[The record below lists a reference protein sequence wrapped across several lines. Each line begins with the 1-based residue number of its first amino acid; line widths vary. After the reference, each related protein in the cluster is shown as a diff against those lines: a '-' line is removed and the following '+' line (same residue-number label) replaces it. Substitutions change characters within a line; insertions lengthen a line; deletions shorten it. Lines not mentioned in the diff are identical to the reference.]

1 MLGIGSGGLKAVR
14 ARVSLSCSYF
24 GYFAAVG
31 CFAPYIS
38 LYYRALKLSG
48 LQIGVLAAILP
59 LGIAFVAP
67 LWGTLAD
74 TFSAHRALLR
84 ITLVLAAITALLVS
98 QTTSFLLLALLM
110 IVLALCLAAIPAFLD
125 GYAVTISERERTS
138 YGQLR
143 VWGSIGFIASVWIV
157 AWQMGE
163 SVSNFF
169 LLAYACALLFT
180 CIASVGLP
188 PLQPRSAHGM
198 WQGVSAVVRQRSVL
212 LLLVTVYVVVS
223 NAAIMTGYLSI
234 YLSELGGTAQ
244 LVGTASAV
252 AAISEVPALLFGRRL
267 LDRFGSRAILV
278 LAVAVYAVRFA
289 LYSIPPSA
297 SWVLAVQL
305 LHGLSFGLYLMASV
319 TLAHELVG
327 RERAAT
333 AQGLLSSASLGFGAI
348 TGSLVGGALL
358 DRIGAVGI
366 FRLAAVGMAL
376 ALIGCVWSVRARDGA
391 PVVGKRVLR
400 AGEKQG

>member
-1 MLGIGSGGLKAVR
+1 MVRIGFGGLKAAR
-14 ARVSLSCSYF
+14 ARISLGCSYF

-38 LYYRALKLSG
+38 LYYRSLSLNG

-59 LGIAFVAP
+59 LGIAFIAP

-74 TFSAHRALLR
+74 TFSAHRLLLR
-84 ITLVLAAITALLVS
+84 TTLVLAAITALLLS
-98 QTTSFLLLALLM
+98 QTTSFLLLLLLM

-125 GYAVTISERERTS
+125 GYAMTISERERTS

-143 VWGSIGFIASVWIV
+143 VWGSIGFIVCVGLV
-157 AWQMGE
+157 AWQMGTM
-163 SVSNFF
+163 VSNFF
-169 LLAYACALLFT
+169 LIAYACALLFT
-180 CIASVGLP
+180 CVASAGLP
-188 PLQPRSAHGM
+188 QLQPRSTQPM

-212 LLLVTVYVVVS
+212 LLLVTVYFVVS
-223 NAAIMTGYLSI
+223 NATIMAGYLSI
-234 YLSELGGTAQ
+234 YLTEIGGTAQ
-244 LVGTASAV
+244 LVGTASAI
-252 AAISEVPALLFGRRL
+252 AAISEVPVLLFGRRI
-267 LDRFGSRAILV
+267 LDRFGSRRILV
-278 LAVAVYAVRFA
+278 LAVAVYVVRFV
-289 LYSIPPSA
+289 LYSLPPSA
-297 SWVLAVQL
+297 TWVLGVQL

-319 TLAHELVG
+319 TLVHELVG

-366 FRLAAVGMAL
+366 FRLAAVGMVL
-376 ALIGCVWSVRARDGA
+376 ALIGCVWSDTS
-391 PVVGKRVLR
+391 PK
-400 AGEKQG
+400 